1 MLPKTAWDHWEWGC
15 LAPLGALEG
24 HPLPAALSSIQ
35 YGSSGSLSALL
46 SSVPV
51 SDGTHV
57 WFAVH
62 TASSIAKGSADGR
75 FRVNC
80 IASSPPGAFP
90 GCLHSTFCLFPE
102 THGRWA
108 CLWPQKVSSCP
119 RSWGGDGLPPSPI
132 SRRTEAGS
140 SKEGL
145 EIPGVCG
152 KMSSPLVICHQNA
165 NELKFQGHNSGPRGV
180 CGLQRVGCN

>member
-1 MLPKTAWDHWEWGC
+1 MVVPKTTWDHWEWGC

-90 GCLHSTFCLFPE
+90 GCLYSTFCLFPE

-108 CLWPQKVSSCP
+108 CLWLKKCPAVQGPGEVMVSLHPQFHAEL
-119 RSWGGDGLPPSPI
+119 RLGA
-132 SRRTEAGS
+132 RRKGW
-140 SKEGL
+140 
-145 EIPGVCG
+145 
-152 KMSSPLVICHQNA
+152 
-165 NELKFQGHNSGPRGV
+165 KFQE
-180 CGLQRVGCN
+180 CVGKCQVP